1 MQNFNQFKPK
11 KHTLDIPS
19 MPQNEKKYTYLGKI
33 FSKFHKNITQKRL
46 FKPLAAGT
54 LALFM
59 GIGTLCGVL
68 LAPNSAQATISSPKN
83 TTTNLTAEEK
93 LLTGQELG
101 LVPENDPV
109 IFTTES
115 GLDIKFHGA
124 ILSNGAL
131 NGYAYVTMA
140 NKNWI
145 IIGKSTSGLSTFSKW
160 SFYQKIVTPS
170 SSSPH
175 FETSTVAGKAI
186 WGDNTMNDIIQG
198 SFTVPGS
205 LAGTSVTANSEI
217 PSGCVL
223 VLSEKLLA
231 YCSAGVN
238 SYACPYNTSSPL
250 YKTIEPYCKNT
261 SGTMSSTI
269 GFTAAEMALIQP
281 QTLTSAYIANT
292 SSNPDNYPYYE
303 PKKVTLTGQY
313 LFPLAYAGVT
323 NANSSVGVDAH
334 VPYFNAQ
341 NFCIENYLKTA
352 ATRLRSDYVVDRE
365 MKAYWLRSGAWA
377 TARVCAI
384 NYEGNFDSPGYS
396 SWCGIRPAFV
406 LKLT

>member
-1 MQNFNQFKPK
+1 
-11 KHTLDIPS
+11 

-33 FSKFHKNITQKRL
+33 FSKFHKKITQKRL

-68 LAPNSAQATISSPKN
+68 IAPNSAQATISSPKN

-124 ILSNGAL
+124 ILSSGAL

-223 VLSEKLLA
+223 VLSEKLLDW
-231 YCSAGVN
+231 CTNIGS
-238 SYACPYNTSSPL
+238 SYGSPYSST
-250 YKTIEPYCKNT
+250 TIYSKIAPYCKNT
-261 SGTMSSTI
+261 NGTMSSSI

-292 SSNPDNYPYYE
+292 SSNPENNPYYE
-303 PKKVTLTGQY
+303 PKKATLTGQY

-323 NANSSVGVDAH
+323 GALSSVGTDAH

-352 ATRLRSDYVVDRE
+352 ATRLRSDYVVDRDING
-365 MKAYWLRSGAWA
+365 YWLRSGAWA
-377 TARVCAI
+377 PSRYSAI
-384 NYEGNFDSPGYS
+384 DYQGNFSSPYYTGRL
-396 SWCGIRPAFV
+396 GIRPAFV